1 MSRQYKEGGSE
12 DQSSGPQT
20 PSPILDQSALE
31 KSWVHCGV
39 QTVFGYLLVG
49 AVVIEIFVGPPQWH
63 PKWNPD

>member
-1 MSRQYKEGGSE
+1 MPRQYKEGDSE

-31 KSWVHCGV
+31 KLGTLEV

-49 AVVIEIFVGPPQWH
+49 VVEVIEIFVDPPQWH
-63 PKWNPD
+63 PK